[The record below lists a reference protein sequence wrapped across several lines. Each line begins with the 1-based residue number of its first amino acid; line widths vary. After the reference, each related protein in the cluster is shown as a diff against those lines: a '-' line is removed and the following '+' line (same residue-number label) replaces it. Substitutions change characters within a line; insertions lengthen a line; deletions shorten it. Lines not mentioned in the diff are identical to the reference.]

1 MNPVTRKVN
10 REMVVVL
17 GWGRAILLQLAHP
30 LVAAGVAQHSEFRR
44 DVVGYVMRA
53 RRTIGAMLALT
64 FGPEAVARTHAAGI
78 NSIHDRVWGTLD
90 ADAGRFPAGTRYSAH
105 DPELLRWV
113 HATLADSIPLA
124 YELFVGPLT
133 PEERDQ
139 YCLEAAEM
147 EAHLGIPRGVLPRT
161 RMELDSYVQG
171 MLADGPLHVTQ
182 TARDLARALL
192 SPRLGPAIVLFSP
205 IRLITIGLLPARI
218 REQYGF
224 TWNDRD
230 EARLGRWVRL
240 VRRVHFWLPRFV
252 REWPLARRQDR
263 AAHS

>member
-30 LVAAGVAQHSEFRR
+30 LVAAGVAQHSEFKR
-44 DVVGYVMRA
+44 DVVGYLKRA
-53 RRTIGAMLALT
+53 KRTIGAMLALT
-64 FGPEAVARTHAAGI
+64 FGPEAAARTSAAGI
-78 NSIHDRVWGTLD
+78 NATHDHVWGTLD
-90 ADAGRFPAGTRYSAH
+90 ADAGGFPAGTRYSAH

-124 YELFVGPLT
+124 YELLVGPLT

-147 EAHLGIPRGVLPRT
+147 EAHLGMPLGVLPRT
-161 RMELDSYVQG
+161 RVELDSYVQT
-171 MLADGPLHVTQ
+171 MLTNGPLHVTQ
-182 TARDLARALL
+182 TARDLAAALL

-205 IRLITIGLLPARI
+205 IRLITIGLLPPRI
-218 REQYGF
+218 RDEYGF
-224 TWNDRD
+224 SWNDRD
-230 EARLGRWVRL
+230 DVKLGRWVGVVKR
-240 VRRVHFWLPRFV
+240 VRTWLPRFA
-252 REWPLARRQDR
+252 REWPQARR
-263 AAHS
+263 